1 MARIRQYPPEK
12 DSVRAREERKGQALT
27 ERKVKNRDELD
38 ARVRRYVR
46 KTMAEYEQERGFGPP
61 DPPPSP
67 PSFRPTGPPEP
78 RNPLGNVGPS
88 GPLDMDLS
96 GTPHTVTEDPQAGRP
111 VGDRFDSMA
120 ADISAG
126 NSSISDIK
134 DAFDKRQVR
143 KRLRSIA
150 SDVDIDT
157 RSRRR

>member
-38 ARVRRYVR
+38 AKVRRYVGETGKKI
-46 KTMAEYEQERGFGPP
+46 KTFISEMPTSYVMRELDRIKEKGR
-61 DPPPSP
+61 
-67 PSFRPTGPPEP
+67 TGP
-78 RNPLGNVGPS
+78 
-88 GPLDMDLS
+88 
-96 GTPHTVTEDPQAGRP
+96 TVTEDPQPLTPGTE
-111 VGDRFDSMA
+111 GDWRKGKRDSDIRDRYDSMA
-120 ADISAG
+120 EDIAAG

>member
-38 ARVRRYVR
+38 AKVRRYVGETGKKI
-46 KTMAEYEQERGFGPP
+46 KTFISEMPTSYVMRELDRIKEKR
-61 DPPPSP
+61 
-67 PSFRPTGPPEP
+67 RTGP
-78 RNPLGNVGPS
+78 
-88 GPLDMDLS
+88 
-96 GTPHTVTEDPQAGRP
+96 TVTEDPQPLTPGTE
-111 VGDRFDSMA
+111 GDWRKGKRDSDIRDRYDSMA
-120 ADISAG
+120 EDIAAG